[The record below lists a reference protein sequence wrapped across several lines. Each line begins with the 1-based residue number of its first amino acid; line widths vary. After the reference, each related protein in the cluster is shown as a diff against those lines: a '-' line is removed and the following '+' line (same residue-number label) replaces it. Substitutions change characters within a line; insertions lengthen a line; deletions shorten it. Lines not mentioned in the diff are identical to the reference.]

1 MCIRDRITLKHDQN
15 TFSVSFVNINFS
27 NPDKWMFTWKLE
39 GFDREWSRPT
49 NQSVASYSNL
59 DAGSYKLLVRVFNEN
74 EDVYKRQ
81 SNDRERCR
89 SLLCRLRYRLSLRF
103 Y

>member
-1 MCIRDRITLKHDQN
+1 
-15 TFSVSFVNINFS
+15 
-27 NPDKWMFTWKLE
+27 MFTWKLE

-74 EDVYKRQ
+74 DSSVSETRTMDIVVQPPFWNSIYAYIVYMLLVLWIAYMLYRYFTNRMAER
-81 SNDRERCR
+81 SSRERT
-89 SLLCRLRYRLSLRF
+89 
-103 Y
+103 